1 MSFLALHKRNIVDR
15 ISINKRDITPGDII
29 EFRYK
34 TSKGNNLQLVLALGS
49 IDKEKKLH
57 AIKIE
62 NVSLNIFKKI
72 LVEIGS
78 PSLMTDNRKNK
89 QITKVII
96 SGNTDTQKQTFYK
109 NTLKKFVKQNIY
121 RTYIGEKVTS
131 VKLVEYNFGVKQLGL
146 KNEDLLQNTD
156 T

>member
-1 MSFLALHKRNIVDR
+1 MESAC
-15 ISINKRDITPGDII
+15 ST
-29 EFRYK
+29 
-34 TSKGNNLQLVLALGS
+34 
-49 IDKEKKLH
+49 
-57 AIKIE
+57 
-62 NVSLNIFKKI
+62 
-72 LVEIGS
+72 
-78 PSLMTDNRKNK
+78 NRKNK